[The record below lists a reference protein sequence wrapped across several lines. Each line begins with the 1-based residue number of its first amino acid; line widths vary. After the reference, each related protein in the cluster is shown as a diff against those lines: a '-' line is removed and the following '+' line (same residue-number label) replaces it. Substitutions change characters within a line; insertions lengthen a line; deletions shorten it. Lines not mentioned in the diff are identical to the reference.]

1 MAGERVPSQPLCLA
15 ECMHGSWAGCW
26 WWQTLKSGCL
36 GCLEG
41 SLSCGFLER
50 GFPLAHASSFPSGL
64 SRLVTFTFFCHQ
76 TPVGTEPKRENV
88 DLVMLIPRT
97 ASGPRQWDTLLWKRL
112 GDIKKGVAYA
122 APAYGH
128 ITELLQIL
136 AF

>member
-1 MAGERVPSQPLCLA
+1 MFGHIYFLLPSD
-15 ECMHGSWAGCW
+15 
-26 WWQTLKSGCL
+26 
-36 GCLEG
+36 
-41 SLSCGFLER
+41 SCR
-50 GFPLAHASSFPSGL
+50 N
-64 SRLVTFTFFCHQ
+64 RT
-76 TPVGTEPKRENV
+76 KRENM